1 MATLGGIPI
10 TLRLRVE
17 AGAGGALVD
26 VGHADMSLVLPV
38 TVEVGQ
44 DEDGRLA
51 TVHIDTS
58 TFTAALTS
66 ATTAFEETLTGVLIG
81 REAGAQGPAED
92 DDWTQRNAAAV
103 RGEVPPGGRHEI
115 YKPDHEH
122 VPVQHRDGCE
132 PWCNECGLTA
142 HLTEPVS
149 RLDKASKGRG

>member
-17 AGAGGALVD
+17 AGAGGAP
-26 VGHADMSLVLPV
+26 LVLPV

-51 TVHIDTS
+51 TTVHIDTS
-58 TFTAALTS
+58 TVKAALTS

-81 REAGAQGPAED
+81 LEAGAQGPAED
-92 DDWTQRNAAAV
+92 DDVTQCNAAAIY
-103 RGEVPPGGRHEI
+103 GEVPPGGRYEI

-122 VPVQHRDGCE
+122 VPVQHRDGRE

-149 RLDKASKGRG
+149 RLDKASKG